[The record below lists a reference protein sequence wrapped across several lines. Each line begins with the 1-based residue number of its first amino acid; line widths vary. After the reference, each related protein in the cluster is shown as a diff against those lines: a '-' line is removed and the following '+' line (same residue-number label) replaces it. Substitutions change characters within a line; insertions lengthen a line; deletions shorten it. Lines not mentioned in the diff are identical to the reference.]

1 MKNTKEMILLIALVY
16 SLPGLLFSQNTSPV
30 VSYAG
35 LGVSQV
41 NITPDS
47 PTLMSGYDSRI
58 TPYTEIHDSLYAS
71 ALFFSY
77 EREKVLLITADLIG
91 FPFEFIDDTKNRISS
106 KIGIPAENILIVA
119 THNHGGPSIDENGPE
134 SVRLYTGELKK
145 KLTEMAFRASKNVV
159 PFRIGIGKGYCN
171 MNINRRAEYAEGEI
185 WIGEN
190 PDGPCDHELDVVKFE
205 SMDNKTLAVLINW
218 PCHGTVTGYSN
229 FQITGDWPGAAARY
243 IKQQTGEDVVV
254 AVTAGASAD
263 INSIYRPSDSF
274 RRVEAVGYHVGRET
288 NHVFSQ
294 IETLPVKFLQTI
306 ETTLYFPGKERDD
319 DHFPKTSYR
328 PGPEKEIRLSVTK
341 IGNLVFAGISGELM
355 TEIGMEIK
363 EQSPYSGTMVF
374 THCNGS
380 SGYICTDKSY
390 PEGGYEVQVTEF
402 MPGVERGLIREFA
415 GLIDSFE

>member
-1 MKNTKEMILLIALVY
+1 MVLIAALIF
-16 SLPGLLFSQNTSPV
+16 SLPGLLFSQNTSHA

-41 NITPDS
+41 NITPES

-71 ALFFSY
+71 ALFFSN

-91 FPFEFIDDTKNRISS
+91 FPFEFIDDTKRLISS
-106 KIGIPAENILIVA
+106 KIGIPAENIMIVA
-119 THNHGGPSIDENGPE
+119 THNHGGPSIDEHGPE
-134 SVRLYTGELKK
+134 TVREYTGELKK
-145 KLTEMAFRASKNVV
+145 QLTEMASKASKNVV
-159 PFRIGIGKGYCN
+159 PFRMGIGKGYCN

-205 SMDNKTLAVLINW
+205 SMDHKTLAVLINW

-229 FQITGDWPGAAARY
+229 YQISGDWPGAAARY

-288 NHVFSQ
+288 SHVLSQ

-319 DHFPKTSYR
+319 DHFPKSSYR

-341 IGNLVFAGISGELM
+341 IGNLLFAGISGELM

-363 EQSPYSGTMVF
+363 EQSPYSGTMVL

-415 GLIDSFE
+415 GLIDSFK